1 MKKRNKIRAVLCTA
15 YIFLCCCLSG
25 CSFSFCGLRAG
36 GEEELVFSCK
46 EELPGESKEQAESLP
61 AESEETRT
69 EEPASG
75 AAEDPEA
82 GRPASGA
89 AEDPKAEGPA
99 AETAEPS
106 KGKEAGG
113 REASDGG
120 KVNLNTAGLEE
131 LTALKGIGE
140 GRAQAILEYRD
151 QNGPFAKVEDIMLV
165 SGIKEGIF
173 SKIKDQITVH

>member
-1 MKKRNKIRAVLCTA
+1 MKKQKSIRIAVCA
-15 YIFLCCCLSG
+15 VCIFLCCCLSG

-46 EELPGESKEQAESLP
+46 EELPGRSQEQAENLP

-69 EEPASG
+69 EG
-75 AAEDPEA
+75 AAEE
-82 GRPASGA
+82 
-89 AEDPKAEGPA
+89 PKAEGPA
-99 AETAEPS
+99 SETAEPS
-106 KGKEAGG
+106 KGKEAGN

>member
-1 MKKRNKIRAVLCTA
+1 MKKQKSIRIAVCA
-15 YIFLCCCLSG
+15 VCIFLCCCLSG

-46 EELPGESKEQAESLP
+46 EELPGRSQEQAESLP
-61 AESEETRT
+61 
-69 EEPASG
+69 
-75 AAEDPEA
+75 
-82 GRPASGA
+82 
-89 AEDPKAEGPA
+89 

-106 KGKEAGG
+106 KGKEAGN